1 MRFPNV
7 IVLTLLF
14 LISATTARAEL
25 APMKQQCEALG
36 YTPQTEK
43 FGDCVMELHSRSKS
57 RLSSSPPRVLSG
69 EASQC
74 VQMGFKVDTSE
85 MGACQIQLKQ
95 LAVQQNQFEMQR
107 RAYEQQ
113 MRVAQKQRDFDQAQA
128 LLGIANQAL
137 GFAGGARQ
145 GAATP
150 MGSQWMGLPP
160 PVPPVRIIP
169 PSGNP
174 FTCSYQGPAIVCR

>member
-1 MRFPNV
+1 MSAVNV
-7 IVLTLLF
+7 LVSTLLF
-14 LISATTARAEL
+14 VILATTARAEL
-25 APMKQQCEALG
+25 APMKEQCEALG
-36 YTPQTEK
+36 FIPHTEK

-57 RLSSSPPRVLSG
+57 RLSSSPSRVLSA

-95 LAVQQNQFEMQR
+95 LAIQQNQFEMQR
-107 RAYEQQ
+107 RTYDQQ
-113 MRVAQKQRDFDQAQA
+113 TRAAQKQRDFDQAQA

-150 MGSQWMGLPP
+150 IGSQWIGLPA
-160 PVPPVRIIP
+160 PVPPLRVIP

-174 FTCSYQGPAIVCR
+174 FTCSYQGPTLVCR

>member
-1 MRFPNV
+1 MRFLNV
-7 IVLTLLF
+7 IVSTLLF
-14 LISATTARAEL
+14 LISATTAHAEL
-25 APMKQQCEALG
+25 APMKEQCEALG

-43 FGDCVMELHSRSKS
+43 FGDCVMELHARSKS
-57 RLSSSPPRVLSG
+57 RLSSSPPRGLSA

-95 LAVQQNQFEMQR
+95 LAIQQNQFEMQR
-107 RAYEQQ
+107 RAYDQQ
-113 MRVAQKQRDFDQAQA
+113 MRAAQKQRDFDQAQA

-137 GFAGGARQ
+137 GFAGGVRQ

-150 MGSQWMGLPP
+150 PGSQWRGLPA
-160 PVPPVRIIP
+160 PVPPMRIIP

>member
-1 MRFPNV
+1 MRFLNV
-7 IVLTLLF
+7 IVSTLLF
-14 LISATTARAEL
+14 LISATTAHAEL
-25 APMKQQCEALG
+25 APMKEQCEALG

-43 FGDCVMELHSRSKS
+43 FGDCVMELHARSKS
-57 RLSSSPPRVLSG
+57 RLSSSPPRGLSA

-95 LAVQQNQFEMQR
+95 LAIQQNQFEMQR
-107 RAYEQQ
+107 RAYDQQ
-113 MRVAQKQRDFDQAQA
+113 MRAAQKQRDFDQAQA

-145 GAATP
+145 SAATP
-150 MGSQWMGLPP
+150 IGSQWRGLPA
-160 PVPPVRIIP
+160 PVPPLRVIP

-174 FTCSYQGPAIVCR
+174 FTCSYQGPALVCR

>member
-14 LISATTARAEL
+14 LISATTAQAEL
-25 APMKQQCEALG
+25 APMKEQCEALG

-43 FGDCVMELHSRSKS
+43 FGDCVMELHARSKS
-57 RLSSSPPRVLSG
+57 RLSSSPPRGLSA

-85 MGACQIQLKQ
+85 MGACQMQLKQ
-95 LAVQQNQFEMQR
+95 LAIQQNQFEMQR
-107 RAYEQQ
+107 RAYDQQ
-113 MRVAQKQRDFDQAQA
+113 MRAAQKQRDFDQAQA

-137 GFAGGARQ
+137 GFAGGVRQ

-150 MGSQWMGLPP
+150 QGSQWIGLPA
-160 PVPPVRIIP
+160 PVPPIRVIP

>member
-7 IVLTLLF
+7 IVSTLLF
-14 LISATTARAEL
+14 LIFATTARAEL
-25 APMKQQCEALG
+25 APMKEQCEALG
-36 YTPQTEK
+36 YIPQTEK
-43 FGDCVMELHSRSKS
+43 FGDCVMELHARSKS
-57 RLSSSPPRVLSG
+57 RLSSPSPRALSA

-95 LAVQQNQFEMQR
+95 LAIQQNQYEMQR
-107 RAYEQQ
+107 RAYEEQK
-113 MRVAQKQRDFDQAQA
+113 RLAQKQRDFNQAQV

-137 GFAGGARQ
+137 GFASGARQ
-145 GAATP
+145 GAAPPT
-150 MGSQWMGLPP
+150 GSQWMGLPP
-160 PVPPVRIIP
+160 TPPPMRVIP

-174 FTCSYQGPAIVCR
+174 FTCSYQGPALVCR